1 MAQQA
6 RLAQIAAVNQTRE
19 NVAGINSDARQTVAE
34 TNQAGRTASA
44 GGPLNVASQRVADA
58 EDALNAVL
66 TPREDG
72 SVDETAIQQAEQR
85 LSLAKQTLGV
95 ASRAAGARPSKPY
108 QGPNPPPSG
117 GAAGAVVAPRPT
129 PPPPTLTGS
138 ATVPTDDPDQPLA
151 ATGMALAGPL
161 RPLPRALAAGGP

>member
-6 RLAQIAAVNQTRE
+6 RLTQIAAVNQTRE
-19 NVAGINSDARQTVAE
+19 DVAGINSDARQNVAQ
-34 TNQAGRTASA
+34 TNQAGRAAAA

-95 ASRAAGARPSKPY
+95 ASRAAGNRPSKPY

-138 ATVPTDDPDQPLA
+138 APMTASEYVPPLA
-151 ATGMALAGPL
+151 SMGAGLAD
-161 RPLPRALAAGGP
+161 RPQPFTRALAAGP